1 MDYKIKLSKEE
12 LVALSTIL
20 EVANS
25 EVLQGLQGEINRF
38 LIQEKLTEVK

>member
-1 MDYKIKLSKEE
+1 MSYKIKLSKEE

-38 LIQEKLTEVK
+38 LIQEKLKGAK